1 MCGRM
6 RWVLLAAVVSAGC
19 VRPPDLTA
27 PHGEAHHRF
36 DDPEAWAKA
45 FEDPSRDSWQMP
57 DEVIRALALP
67 PDAAM
72 ADLGAATGYFTARFA
87 RVLPQ
92 GVVYGVDVESSMV
105 EYLKKRVE
113 REKLANVVP
122 VLAAFDDPKLPKPVD
137 LVLIVNTYHHL
148 DQRPA
153 YFQRLLASLEP
164 KGRVAI
170 IDFTKTS
177 KMGPPVEAKL
187 GPEVVEQELTQAGY
201 VKAATF
207 AFLPEQYFLVFQK
220 P

>member
-6 RWVLLAAVVSAGC
+6 RWVLLAVVLSAGC
-19 VRPPDLTA
+19 VRPPDLTT
-27 PHGEAHHRF
+27 PHGEANHRF
-36 DDPEAWAKA
+36 DDPDAWAKA
-45 FEDPSRDSWQMP
+45 FEDPSRDSWQLP

-72 ADLGAATGYFTARFA
+72 ADLGAATGYFTVRFA
-87 RVLPQ
+87 RVLPR

-105 EYLKKRVE
+105 EYLTKRAE
-113 REKLANVVP
+113 RERLSNVVP
-122 VLAAFDDPKLPKPVD
+122 VLASFEDAKLPRPVD

-153 YFQRLLASLEP
+153 YFQRLLASLAP

-170 IDFTKTS
+170 IDFTKRS